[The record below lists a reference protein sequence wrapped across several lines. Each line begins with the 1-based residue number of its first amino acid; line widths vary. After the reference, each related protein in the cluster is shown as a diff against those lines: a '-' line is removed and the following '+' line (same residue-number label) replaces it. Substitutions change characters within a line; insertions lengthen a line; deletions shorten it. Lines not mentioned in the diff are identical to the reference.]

1 MAAARYWF
9 EIALGGVVLFAGGGT
24 WGYWLGKSD
33 AITIRAAQ
41 HERAL
46 ATCAE
51 RGLLA
56 FQNLRTGAVI
66 CRSDAKPAPTIGGR
80 S

>member
-1 MAAARYWF
+1 MSAPRLWLEF
-9 EIALGGVVLFAGGGT
+9 ALGAVMIFAGGGM

-41 HERAL
+41 HDRAL